1 MIELSV
7 SCFEYPEEIKELAG
21 KDHQLLLTSQKER
34 EPASC
39 WKKNTTSKYF
49 CQKIRAEPKPAQ
61 ASIHVETGQHR
72 E

>member
-39 WKKNTTSKYF
+39 WKKT
-49 CQKIRAEPKPAQ
+49 PPL
-61 ASIHVETGQHR
+61 SIFAKK
-72 E
+72 